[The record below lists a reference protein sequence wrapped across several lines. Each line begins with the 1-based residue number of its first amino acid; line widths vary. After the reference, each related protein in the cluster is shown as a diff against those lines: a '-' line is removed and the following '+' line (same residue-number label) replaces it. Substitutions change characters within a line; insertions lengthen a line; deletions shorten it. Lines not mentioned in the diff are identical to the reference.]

1 MALGKV
7 YLYMA
12 GLLYYMTGDK
22 AYLHGS
28 WQGSPIYG

>member
-12 GLLYYMTGDK
+12 GGK
-22 AYLHGS
+22 AYIHGS
-28 WQGSPIYG
+28 WLGLPVYAW